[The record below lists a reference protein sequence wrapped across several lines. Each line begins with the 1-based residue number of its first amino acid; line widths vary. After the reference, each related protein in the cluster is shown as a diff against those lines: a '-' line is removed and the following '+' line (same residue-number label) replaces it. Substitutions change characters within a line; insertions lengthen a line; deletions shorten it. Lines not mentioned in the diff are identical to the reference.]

1 MAWPPAGEIAFAMVR
16 AMLRLPI
23 LAVVLAAPVLARGA
37 EPVAR
42 VTTDGPDY
50 CRELAQRLAP
60 MPGARTEPA
69 RSLAEDGLRLCENGH
84 PRSGVARLRRAIR
97 AARVGN

>member
-1 MAWPPAGEIAFAMVR
+1 MAWPPVGEIAS
-16 AMLRLPI
+16 AMLRRMGRLPI
-23 LAVVLAAPVLARGA
+23 LALVLATPVFATGG

-42 VTTDGPDY
+42 VTTDSPDY

-60 MPGARTEPA
+60 MPGARNEPA

-97 AARVGN
+97 AARLEK

>member
-1 MAWPPAGEIAFAMVR
+1 MVR
-16 AMLRLPI
+16 LP
-23 LAVVLAAPVLARGA
+23 LLGLVLTLPVTSIGS

-42 VTTDGPDY
+42 VTTDSPDY

-60 MPGARTEPA
+60 MPGAVKEPA
-69 RSLAEDGLRLCENGH
+69 RSLAEDGLRLCEAGY

-97 AARVGN
+97 AARMEE

>member
-1 MAWPPAGEIAFAMVR
+1 MGRPPGSEIGFAILPGMG
-16 AMLRLPI
+16 RLPI
-23 LAVVLAAPVLARGA
+23 LALVLAAPALATGA

-42 VTTDGPDY
+42 VTTDSPDY

-60 MPGARTEPA
+60 MPGARSEPA

-97 AARVGN
+97 AARLGS

>member
-1 MAWPPAGEIAFAMVR
+1 MGRPPGSEIGFAILRGMG
-16 AMLRLPI
+16 RLPI
-23 LAVVLAAPVLARGA
+23 LALVLAAPALATGA

-42 VTTDGPDY
+42 VTTDSPDY

-60 MPGARTEPA
+60 MPGARSEPA

-97 AARVGN
+97 AARLGS

>member
-1 MAWPPAGEIAFAMVR
+1 MVR
-16 AMLRLPI
+16 LPLI
-23 LAVVLAAPVLARGA
+23 ALVLALPVVATGA

-42 VTTDGPDY
+42 VTTDSPDY

-60 MPGARTEPA
+60 LPGADKEPA
-69 RSLAEDGLRLCENGH
+69 RSLAEDGMRLCENGH

-97 AARVGN
+97 AARLEE

>member
-1 MAWPPAGEIAFAMVR
+1 MVCD
-16 AMLRLPI
+16 MLRLPI
-23 LAVVLAAPVLARGA
+23 LALVVAAPVFATGA

-42 VTTDGPDY
+42 VTTDSPDY

-69 RSLAEDGLRLCENGH
+69 RSLAEDGLRLCENGN

-97 AARVGN
+97 AARLEH